1 MQHIYIQVSNQTLHL
16 VHVFKL
22 RIIFLVNLS
31 LQALQQI
38 VGVSCILV
46 ELERKRIMQLSKA
59 ENSKMEYG
67 TGNDCVKC
75 RLTL

>member
-1 MQHIYIQVSNQTLHL
+1 MQYIYIQVSNQSLHL

-22 RIIFLVNLS
+22 RIILLVDLG

-46 ELERKRIMQLSKA
+46 ELERKRIMQLSKS
-59 ENSKMEYG
+59 ESNMEYG
-67 TGNDCVKC
+67 TINDGVKC

>member
-1 MQHIYIQVSNQTLHL
+1 MQYIYIQVSNQTLHL

-22 RIIFLVNLS
+22 GIILLVDLS

-38 VGVSCILV
+38 IGVSCILL
-46 ELERKRIMQLSKA
+46 ELEKKRIMQLSKS
-59 ENSKMEYG
+59 ENNMMEYG